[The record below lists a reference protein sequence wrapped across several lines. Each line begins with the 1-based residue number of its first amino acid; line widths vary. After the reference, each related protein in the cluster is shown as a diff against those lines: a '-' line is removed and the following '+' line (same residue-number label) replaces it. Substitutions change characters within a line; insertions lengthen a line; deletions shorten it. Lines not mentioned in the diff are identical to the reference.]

1 MEFSTWICNEVFFS
15 LLYSFLLLLFQV
27 LRLLLVSSL
36 QTICNILQL
45 QPLYN
50 SLQAFDLN
58 ISKLRYY
65 LIPDIWIS
73 SVFKKNSCN
82 FITISG
88 TKCKAN
94 RVLILFIKMMLNRWL
109 KISPISAFRNFCLTA
124 NAVFT
129 NYRWKNSKINF
140 KTCFQNLLL
149 SPKI

>member
-82 FITISG
+82 FTTSFITG
-88 TKCKAN
+88 PMKGCPTKLIIRKA
-94 RVLILFIKMMLNRWL
+94 RK
-109 KISPISAFRNFCLTA
+109 S
-124 NAVFT
+124 FT
-129 NYRWKNSKINF
+129 MSFALMRFSCI
-140 KTCFQNLLL
+140 
-149 SPKI
+149 